1 MKLIVIIAVVSMM
14 NICCISSKPQNS
26 NIKYIATLDTL
37 VPPGSN
43 GGYNPTNMQPVSPST
58 VNGNNTPVLPDTNNT
73 RHNGIDTSHIV
84 H

>member
-1 MKLIVIIAVVSMM
+1 MKLIIIIAFISLM
-14 NICCISSKPQNS
+14 NIFCVSSKPQNV
-26 NIKYIATLDTL
+26 NIKHIATLDTL
-37 VPPGSN
+37 LPPGSN